1 MPSSSQAL
9 RRSRVERRRDVV
21 SGVLPGRAAAVTLT
35 TAAPW
40 SDLLELEQVVARSVV
55 PAQEPRIAP
64 LPDDLHRGLR
74 ERLEGAGITSLYS
87 HQAEAYAAARE
98 GSFVVVTG
106 TASGKS
112 LAFNL
117 PVLQALAVDPKARV
131 IYLYPT
137 KALAQDQ
144 ARSLAKAGGAGRAAG
159 ALRR

>member
-1 MPSSSQAL
+1 MT
-9 RRSRVERRRDVV
+9 V
-21 SGVLPGRAAAVTLT
+21 S

-55 PAQEPRIAP
+55 PAQEPRIAA
-64 LPDDLHRGLR
+64 LPDDLHPGLR
-74 ERLEGAGITSLYS
+74 DRLEAAGITSLYS
-87 HQAEAYAAARE
+87 HQAEAYAASRE
-98 GSFVVVTG
+98 GNFVVVTG

-117 PVLQALAVDPKARV
+117 PVLQALAVDPKARA

-144 ARSLAKAGGAGRAAG
+144 AR
-159 ALRR
+159 